1 MKEIPF
7 LSLAMDLPPPP
18 LYLDERL
25 QNIIP
30 QVPLGQ
36 LFMKFNG
43 QTEKVSNIL
52 DVLGVL
58 LKSFFQEYKTY
69 NENFIKRFE
78 LIHLPE
84 YLIITYNRFQ
94 KNQWF
99 VEKNPT
105 IVNFPIRFYKFFR
118 FKEHEVVLW
127 KKWLSIFFLSQLLL
141 AFFLKYFLHL

>member
-36 LFMKFNG
+36 LFAKFNG
-43 QTEKVSNIL
+43 QAEKVIIYFN
-52 DVLGVL
+52 
-58 LKSFFQEYKTY
+58 SFKYYFKEYKTY

-105 IVNFPIRFYKFFR
+105 IVNFPIR
-118 FKEHEVVLW
+118 
-127 KKWLSIFFLSQLLL
+127 
-141 AFFLKYFLHL
+141 